1 MSIGKSSYFY
11 MSIGQKTYF
20 YILQYVAI
28 KINVYVFYLRIN
40 KARINFY
47 VLLIYLYRE
56 KKKAAKNGFSACYI
70 ELYIEKENSPAI
82 ISRGERKGGFTPS
95 KAPKPY
101 LTRHCP

>member
-1 MSIGKSSYFY
+1 MGKSSYFY
-11 MSIGQKTYF
+11 LSIGQKPYFYMSIGNMYYF

-28 KINVYVFYLRIN
+28 KINVYVFYSRIN

-82 ISRGERKGGFTPS
+82 ISRGRKGRED
-95 KAPKPY
+95 
-101 LTRHCP
+101 LRR